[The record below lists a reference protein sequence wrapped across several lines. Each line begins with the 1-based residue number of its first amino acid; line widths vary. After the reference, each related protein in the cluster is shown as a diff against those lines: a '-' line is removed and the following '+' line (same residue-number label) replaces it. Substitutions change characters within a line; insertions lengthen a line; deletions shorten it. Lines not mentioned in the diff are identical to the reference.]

1 MLGIYQGGRDM
12 TSRQD
17 PVTIFSSFL
26 VFKDNRS
33 VGWAIDPKLRRNML
47 SASPQSEQT
56 WESYWCD
63 RYLEQV
69 SPLPAQH
76 LCAYLQSVCYTSAKR
91 IASSF
96 SSNTHSLEDL
106 FQAAMLQTERI
117 LQNFDPK
124 LGYPLKH
131 YASSV
136 FESAIRQTL
145 REQREVAICTDCSL
159 LRATSQKRLR
169 DALTRRGLSQEK
181 QSLYIRAWQSFKLV
195 YVPEH
200 LGGTRAL
207 NWPAPAVWVEIL
219 NEFNRGLPL
228 YQQQDGSGT
237 LEAWLKEIALTLR
250 EYLCPTITSLNQTL
264 SGFETGELLDSLVD
278 DTYLCG
284 LDALLHNEDA
294 QTRLLLRTQ
303 MNTVLLAA
311 VNNLDPKFQTLLQ
324 YVYAEGYT
332 QTHIG
337 SLFGEKQYTV
347 CRWLDRVYKTLL
359 SSLVLWSREELHI
372 SLSLSVLE
380 TMGTIIKE
388 WLKNHFAS
396 SQLS

>member
-1 MLGIYQGGRDM
+1 M

-17 PVTIFSSFL
+17 PVNIFSSFL
-26 VFKDNRS
+26 IFKDNRS
-33 VGWAIDPKLRRNML
+33 VGWAIDPTLRRSML
-47 SASPQSEQT
+47 NAPPQQA
-56 WESYWCD
+56 WESYWYD
-63 RYLEQV
+63 RYLERL

-76 LCAYLQSVCYTSAKR
+76 LCAYLQSVCYAAAKR

-96 SSNTHSLEDL
+96 ASNTHSIEDL

-117 LQNFDPK
+117 LQNFDPA

-136 FESAIRQTL
+136 FESAVRQTL

-181 QSLYIRAWQSFKLV
+181 QSLYVLAWQSFKLV

-207 NWPAPAVWVEIL
+207 NWPNLAVWTEIL

-228 YQQQDGSGT
+228 HQQQDSPGI
-237 LEAWLKEIALTLR
+237 LEIWLKEIALTLR
-250 EYLCPTITSLNQTL
+250 EYLCPTITSLNQSL

-278 DTYLCG
+278 DTAQCG
-284 LDALLHNEDA
+284 LDALVHSEDA
-294 QTRLLLRTQ
+294 QIRLLLRTQ

-311 VNNLDPKFQTLLQ
+311 VSNLDPKLQTLLQ
-324 YVYAEGYT
+324 YVYTDGYT

-337 SLFGEKQYTV
+337 ELFGEQQYTV
-347 CRWLDRVYKTLL
+347 SRWLVRVHKILL
-359 SSLVLWSREELHI
+359 SSLTHWSQEELHI
-372 SLSLSVLE
+372 SLSLSVIE
-380 TMGTIIKE
+380 TMGTILKE
-388 WLKNHFAS
+388 WLKNHFS
-396 SQLS
+396 PSRLS

>member
-1 MLGIYQGGRDM
+1 M

-17 PVTIFSSFL
+17 PVAIFSSFL

-47 SASPQSEQT
+47 SVPSQLTQA
-56 WESYWCD
+56 WESYWYD

-76 LCAYLQSVCYTSAKR
+76 LCAYLQSVCYSAAKR

-96 SSNTHSLEDL
+96 ASNTHSLEDL
-106 FQAAMLQTERI
+106 FQASMLQTERI
-117 LQNFDPK
+117 LQNFDPT

-181 QSLYIRAWQSFKLV
+181 QSLYVRAWQSFKLV

-207 NWPAPAVWVEIL
+207 NWPTSAVWAEIL

-228 YQQQDGSGT
+228 YQQQASLGT

-278 DTYLCG
+278 DTAHCG
-284 LDALLHNEDA
+284 LDALVHNEDA

-311 VNNLDPKFQTLLQ
+311 VSNLDPKFQTLLQ
-324 YVYAEGYT
+324 YVFADGYT
-332 QTHIG
+332 QTRIG
-337 SLFGEKQYTV
+337 ELLGEQQCTV
-347 CRWLDRVYKTLL
+347 SRWLVRVYKTLL
-359 SSLVLWSREELHI
+359 SSLIHWSQEELHI
-372 SLSLSVLE
+372 SLSLSVIE
-380 TMGTIIKE
+380 TMGTILKE
-388 WLKNHFAS
+388 WLKNHFS
-396 SQLS
+396 PSRPS

>member
-1 MLGIYQGGRDM
+1 M

-17 PVTIFSSFL
+17 PVNIFSSFL

-33 VGWAIDPKLRRNML
+33 VGWAIDPKLRRSML
-47 SASPQSEQT
+47 NAPPQQA
-56 WESYWCD
+56 WENYWYD
-63 RYLEQV
+63 RYLEQL

-76 LCAYLQSVCYTSAKR
+76 LCAYLQSVCYAAAKR

-96 SSNTHSLEDL
+96 ASNTHSLEDL

-117 LQNFDPK
+117 LQNFDPE

-169 DALTRRGLSQEK
+169 DALTKRGLSQEK
-181 QSLYIRAWQSFKLV
+181 QSLYVRAWQSFKLV

-207 NWPAPAVWVEIL
+207 SWPNPAAWAEIL
-219 NEFNRGLPL
+219 HEFNHGLPL
-228 YQQQDGSGT
+228 YQQQDSPGI
-237 LEAWLKEIALTLR
+237 LETWLKEIALTLR
-250 EYLCPTITSLNQTL
+250 EYLCPTVTSLNQTL

-278 DTYLCG
+278 DVSQCG
-284 LDALLHNEDA
+284 LDALVQSEDA
-294 QTRLLLRTQ
+294 QARLLLHTQ
-303 MNTVLLAA
+303 MDSVLLAA
-311 VNNLDPKFQTLLQ
+311 VGNLDPKLQTLLQ
-324 YVYAEGYT
+324 YVYADGYT

-337 SLFGEKQYTV
+337 KLFDERQYTI
-347 CRWLDRVYKTLL
+347 CRWLDRLHKSLL
-359 SSLVLWSREELHI
+359 SSLALWSQEELHI

-380 TMGTIIKE
+380 TMGTILKE
-388 WLKNHFAS
+388 WLKNHFS
-396 SQLS
+396 PSRPS